1 VAAFVTGGGNVAG
14 DCWVD
19 RAQNRKRGS
28 NVRLGQKGIDC
39 FQRWVKRETEIVE
52 RLRHDLD
59 IDPGA
64 R

>member
-1 VAAFVTGGGNVAG
+1 
-14 DCWVD
+14 
-19 RAQNRKRGS
+19 
-28 NVRLGQKGIDC
+28 VRLGQKGIDC